1 MDVQTVSVVIAAI
14 GIFIAGIN
22 SILSS
27 RREEKQRQTQLFME
41 LYDRFNETE
50 FSKIFQDVIWV
61 WEWRDGDYD
70 DFIQKYGPPTN
81 TQSMAS
87 FLSIVRYIQ
96 GISVLVQQKLI
107 DVRIVNELL
116 RRQIM
121 LFTLKFDFVFQIWK
135 TRLPG
140 SKVADQLRFLYDE
153 LQVIE
158 PLENMSQ
165 LVS

>member
-1 MDVQTVSVVIAAI
+1 M
-14 GIFIAGIN
+14 
-22 SILSS
+22 
-27 RREEKQRQTQLFME
+27 
-41 LYDRFNETE
+41 
-50 FSKIFQDVIWV
+50 IWV

-81 TQSMAS
+81 TRAMAS

-96 GISVLVQQKLI
+96 GISVLVQQQLI

-121 LFTLKFDFVFQIWK
+121 VFTEKFDFVFQMWK

-140 SKVADQLRFLYDE
+140 SKVADQLRFLYHE
-153 LQVIE
+153 LQMIE
-158 PLENMSQ
+158 PLETVSQ
-165 LVS
+165 LAS